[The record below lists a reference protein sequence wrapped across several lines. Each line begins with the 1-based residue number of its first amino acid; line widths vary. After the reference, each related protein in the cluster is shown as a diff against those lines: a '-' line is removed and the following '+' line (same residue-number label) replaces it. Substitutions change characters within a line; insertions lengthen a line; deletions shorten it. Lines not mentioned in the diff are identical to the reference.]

1 MEAIQTIEEKDVTT
15 AIFQFIFPFS
25 FKTGYEQNMF
35 PFLQKNDFRPFRLDH
50 LEDENTYYGKF
61 QVSHQNMEA
70 YYLSFTNKI
79 LFPHSEHQ
87 KGLQRYSKDLNLNGH
102 LTTNLISVPFKIHS
116 IDVTL
121 CPYELGFLTIR
132 TEIKTAPN
140 MTLSEAIEF
149 AARFRVLETKSDTTE
164 TICIECDG
172 KKYSQ
177 VEKLIFGDLFHG
189 LTDFFENK
197 RLRSSYFQ
205 TFPFFEDQRMYVQT
219 LLSINKESDLH
230 IIDVYRTSSLSGLS
244 DDGKPYIS
252 ANNVPYIHD
261 YLTKHSYQ
269 RWAPNRYFIMEEHI
283 FTCITNE
290 GEQAVTKLASQMYGE
305 FYYALLLN
313 LFHKVVLLKM
323 ANAYAELNIEQD
335 TNEIEK
341 LIYSINS
348 FTANYF
354 SLELVSQSQ
363 SEDIF
368 FRLRKL
374 FNIEV
379 LYTNAKQNLDSLF
392 KYQEN
397 VASKKDSL
405 LLLILTLYSVVGQML
420 GFTMIDLL
428 RNTDSNK
435 ISSPFEFFA
444 LLIAISGIVI
454 SLILGAQGL
463 YQWAIQHKRRKAW
476 VKQTVLSAVKE
487 KKDTK

>member
-1 MEAIQTIEEKDVTT
+1 MEAIQTIEEKYVTT

-25 FKTGYEQNMF
+25 FKSGYEQNMF

-50 LEDENTYYGKF
+50 LEDENTYYGQFK
-61 QVSHQNMEA
+61 VSHQNMEA

-79 LFPHSEHQ
+79 LFPPSEHQ

-230 IIDVYRTSSLSGLS
+230 IVDVYRASSLSGLS

-283 FTCITNE
+283 FICITNE
-290 GEQAVTKLASQMYGE
+290 GKQAVTKLASQMYGE

-354 SLELVSQSQ
+354 ALELVSQSQ

-454 SLILGAQGL
+454 SLILGTQSL
-463 YQWAIQHKRRKAW
+463 YQWSIQHKRRKAW

>member
-1 MEAIQTIEEKDVTT
+1 
-15 AIFQFIFPFS
+15 
-25 FKTGYEQNMF
+25 
-35 PFLQKNDFRPFRLDH
+35 
-50 LEDENTYYGKF
+50 
-61 QVSHQNMEA
+61 MEA

-87 KGLQRYSKDLNLNGH
+87 KGLQRYSKDLNLAGH
-102 LTTNLISVPFKIHS
+102 LTTNLISIPFKIHS

-132 TEIKTAPN
+132 TEVNTAPN

-149 AARFRVLETKSDTTE
+149 AARFRVLETKMIQMGLFVLNVTE
-164 TICIECDG
+164 KVFPSG
-172 KKYSQ
+172 K
-177 VEKLIFGDLFHG
+177 IHFGYLFHG
-189 LTDFFENK
+189 VTDFFEKK

-219 LLSINKESDLH
+219 LLSIKEDMELNEV
-230 IIDVYRTSSLSGLS
+230 DVYRTSSLSGLTS
-244 DDGKPYIS
+244 DGKAYVS
-252 ANNVPYIHD
+252 ANNLPYIHD
-261 YLTKHSYQ
+261 YLKQHAYQ

-283 FTCITNE
+283 FTCVTNE
-290 GEQAVTKLASQMYGE
+290 GEREFTKLASQMYGE

-313 LFHKVVLLKM
+313 LFHKIVLLKM

-374 FNIEV
+374 
-379 LYTNAKQNLDSLF
+379 LTSRYYTRMQ
-392 KYQEN
+392 
-397 VASKKDSL
+397 
-405 LLLILTLYSVVGQML
+405 
-420 GFTMIDLL
+420 
-428 RNTDSNK
+428 NK
-435 ISSPFEFFA
+435 ILIVCLNIKKM
-444 LLIAISGIVI
+444 LL
-454 SLILGAQGL
+454 Q
-463 YQWAIQHKRRKAW
+463 KR
-476 VKQTVLSAVKE
+476 
-487 KKDTK
+487 

>member
-1 MEAIQTIEEKDVTT
+1 
-15 AIFQFIFPFS
+15 
-25 FKTGYEQNMF
+25 
-35 PFLQKNDFRPFRLDH
+35 
-50 LEDENTYYGKF
+50 
-61 QVSHQNMEA
+61 
-70 YYLSFTNKI
+70 
-79 LFPHSEHQ
+79 
-87 KGLQRYSKDLNLNGH
+87 
-102 LTTNLISVPFKIHS
+102 
-116 IDVTL
+116 
-121 CPYELGFLTIR
+121 
-132 TEIKTAPN
+132 
-140 MTLSEAIEF
+140 
-149 AARFRVLETKSDTTE
+149 
-164 TICIECDG
+164 
-172 KKYSQ
+172 
-177 VEKLIFGDLFHG
+177 
-189 LTDFFENK
+189 
-197 RLRSSYFQ
+197 
-205 TFPFFEDQRMYVQT
+205 MYVQT
-219 LLSINKESDLH
+219 LLSINKKSDLH
-230 IIDVYRTSSLSGLS
+230 VVDVYRASSLSGLT

-290 GEQAVTKLASQMYGE
+290 GEQEVTKLASQMYGE

-374 FNIEV
+374 FNIEI
-379 LYTNAKQNLDSLF
+379 LYSNAKQNLDSLF

-397 VASKKDSL
+397 VAAKKDSL

-435 ISSPFEFFA
+435 ISSPLEFFA

-454 SLILGAQGL
+454 SFILGAQSL
-463 YQWAIQHKRRKAW
+463 YQWGIQHRRRQAW

-487 KKDTK
+487 KEDKN

>member
-1 MEAIQTIEEKDVTT
+1 
-15 AIFQFIFPFS
+15 
-25 FKTGYEQNMF
+25 MF

-230 IIDVYRTSSLSGLS
+230 IIDVYRASSLSGLS

-290 GEQAVTKLASQMYGE
+290 DDNKIAKLASQMYGE

>member
-1 MEAIQTIEEKDVTT
+1 MEAIQTIEEKDVIT

-164 TICIECDG
+164 IICIECDG

-230 IIDVYRTSSLSGLS
+230 IIDVYRASSLSGLS

-454 SLILGAQGL
+454 SLILGIQSL
-463 YQWAIQHKRRKAW
+463 YQWSVQHKRRKAW

-487 KKDTK
+487 KDSTK

>member
-1 MEAIQTIEEKDVTT
+1 MEAIQIVEEKDITT

-25 FKTGYEQNMF
+25 FKSGYEQNMF
-35 PFLQKNDFRPFRLDH
+35 PFLQKNNFRPFRLDH

-79 LFPHSEHQ
+79 LFPHSERQ

-102 LTTNLISVPFKIHS
+102 LTTNLISVPFTVHS

-121 CPYELGFLTIR
+121 CPFELGFLTIR
-132 TEIKTAPN
+132 TEVNTSPN
-140 MTLSEAIEF
+140 MALSEAIEF
-149 AARFRVLETKSDTTE
+149 ASRFRVLETRDEKEDN
-164 TICIECDG
+164 ICIECDG

-177 VEKLIFGDLFHG
+177 VERFIFGYLFHG
-189 LTDFFENK
+189 VTNFFERK

-219 LLSINKESDLH
+219 LLSIKEDMELNVV
-230 IIDVYRTSSLSGLS
+230 DVYRTSSLSGLTS
-244 DDGKPYIS
+244 DGKPYVS
-252 ANNVPYIHD
+252 ANNLPYIHD
-261 YLTKHSYQ
+261 YLKQHAYQ

-283 FTCITNE
+283 FTCVTNE
-290 GEQAVTKLASQMYGE
+290 DKRKITKLASQMYGE

-313 LFHKVVLLKM
+313 LFHKIVLLKM

-379 LYTNAKQNLDSLF
+379 LYVNAKQNLDSLF
-392 KYQEN
+392 KYQET

-428 RNTDSNK
+428 KNTDSNK
-435 ISSPFEFFA
+435 VPSPLEFFA

-463 YQWAIQHKRRKAW
+463 YQWTIQHKRRKTW
-476 VKQTVLSAVKE
+476 VKQTILSAVKE
-487 KKDTK
+487 KEDKN

>member
-1 MEAIQTIEEKDVTT
+1 
-15 AIFQFIFPFS
+15 
-25 FKTGYEQNMF
+25 
-35 PFLQKNDFRPFRLDH
+35 
-50 LEDENTYYGKF
+50 
-61 QVSHQNMEA
+61 MEA

-379 LYTNAKQNLDSLF
+379 LYTNAKQNLGSLF

-454 SLILGAQGL
+454 SLILGIQSL
-463 YQWAIQHKRRKAW
+463 YQWSVQHKRRKAW

-487 KKDTK
+487 KDSTK

>member
-1 MEAIQTIEEKDVTT
+1 MEAIQTIEEKDVIT

-149 AARFRVLETKSDTTE
+149 AARFRVLETNSDTTE

-230 IIDVYRTSSLSGLS
+230 IIDVYRASSLSGLS

-454 SLILGAQGL
+454 SLILGIQSL
-463 YQWAIQHKRRKAW
+463 YQWSVQHKRRKAW

-487 KKDTK
+487 KDSTK

>member
-1 MEAIQTIEEKDVTT
+1 MEAIQTIEEKDVIT

-230 IIDVYRTSSLSGLS
+230 IIDVYRASSLSGLS

-454 SLILGAQGL
+454 SLILGIQSL
-463 YQWAIQHKRRKAW
+463 YQWSVQHKRRKAW

-487 KKDTK
+487 KDSTK

>member
-1 MEAIQTIEEKDVTT
+1 MEAIQTIEEKDVTI
-15 AIFQFIFPFS
+15 AIFQFIFTFS

-35 PFLQKNDFRPFRLDH
+35 PFLQRNNFRPFRLNH

-121 CPYELGFLTIR
+121 CPYGLGFLTIR
-132 TEIKTAPN
+132 TEVKTAPN

-149 AARFRVLETKSDTTE
+149 ASRFRVLETRNDTTE
-164 TICIECDG
+164 TTCIECDG

-219 LLSINKESDLH
+219 LLSINKKSDLH
-230 IIDVYRTSSLSGLS
+230 VVDVYRASSLSGLT

-290 GEQAVTKLASQMYGE
+290 GEREVTKLASQMYGE

-348 FTANYF
+348 FAANCF

-374 FNIEV
+374 FNIEI
-379 LYTNAKQNLDSLF
+379 LYSNAKQNLDSLF

-435 ISSPFEFFA
+435 ISSPLEFFA

-454 SLILGAQGL
+454 SFILGAQSL
-463 YQWAIQHKRRKAW
+463 YQWGIQHRRRQAW

-487 KKDTK
+487 KEDKS

>member
-1 MEAIQTIEEKDVTT
+1 MEAIQTIEEKYVST

-25 FKTGYEQNMF
+25 FKNGYEQNMF
-35 PFLQKNDFRPFRLDH
+35 PFLQRNDFRPFRLDH

-61 QVSHQNMEA
+61 KVSHQNMEA

-87 KGLQRYSKDLNLNGH
+87 KGLQRYSKNFNLNGH
-102 LTTNLISVPFKIHS
+102 LTTNHISVPFTVHS

-132 TEIKTAPN
+132 TEVNAAPN
-140 MTLSEAIEF
+140 MTLSEAIQF
-149 AARFRVLETKSDTTE
+149 ADRFRVLETQNEKDDN
-164 TICIECDG
+164 ICIECDE

-177 VEKLIFGDLFHG
+177 VEKFIFGHLFHG
-189 LTDFFENK
+189 VTEFFEKK

-219 LLSINKESDLH
+219 LLSITEDMELNVV
-230 IIDVYRTSSLSGLS
+230 DVYRTSSLSGLTS
-244 DDGKPYIS
+244 DGKPYVS
-252 ANNVPYIHD
+252 ANNLPYIHD
-261 YLTKHSYQ
+261 YLKKHAYQ

-290 GEQAVTKLASQMYGE
+290 GDDKIAKLASQMYGE

-313 LFHKVVLLKM
+313 LFHKIVLLKM

-374 FNIEV
+374 FNIEI
-379 LYTNAKQNLDSLF
+379 LYSNAKQNLDSLF

-428 RNTDSNK
+428 KNTDSNH
-435 ISSPFEFFA
+435 IASPLEYFA
-444 LLIAISGIVI
+444 LLIAVSGIVI
-454 SLILGAQGL
+454 SLILGVQGL
-463 YQWAIQHKRRKAW
+463 YQWAIQQKNRKAW

-487 KKDTK
+487 KDGTK

>member
-1 MEAIQTIEEKDVTT
+1 MEAIQTIEEKDVAT

-50 LEDENTYYGKF
+50 LENENTYYGKF

-79 LFPHSEHQ
+79 LFPQSEHQ
-87 KGLQRYSKDLNLNGH
+87 KGLQRYSKDLNLTGH

-132 TEIKTAPN
+132 TEVETAPN

-149 AARFRVLETKSDTTE
+149 AAHFRVLETKNDTTE
-164 TICIECDG
+164 TICIECNG
-172 KKYSQ
+172 KQYSQ

-189 LTDFFENK
+189 LTDFFEKK

-219 LLSINKESDLH
+219 LLSINKKSDLH
-230 IIDVYRTSSLSGLS
+230 VIDVYRASSLSGLT
-244 DDGKPYIS
+244 DNGKPYIS
-252 ANNVPYIHD
+252 ANNVPYIQD

-290 GEQAVTKLASQMYGE
+290 DEHEFAKLASQMYGE

-323 ANAYAELNIEQD
+323 ANAYAELNIDQD

-379 LYTNAKQNLDSLF
+379 LYSNAKQNLDSLF

-435 ISSPFEFFA
+435 ISSPLEFFA

-454 SLILGAQGL
+454 SFILGAQSL
-463 YQWAIQHKRRKAW
+463 YQWSLQHKRRKSW

-487 KKDTK
+487 KDDKK